1 MAIFG
6 SRKKKNGTRQDIE
19 QAPKKQDVRVCNT
32 QDRSRLR
39 KNKTPTPVEANI
51 DMLSELVEDLHTS
64 VDTSGETPAKAL
76 RMLFSLS
83 ESAETENRTK
93 MVRDADL
100 VPELLDFLKRCERG
114 SSEQY
119 LALLVLNNISI
130 PSENKRLI
138 ALECG
143 GAQILSRLLC
153 LDPSCHLMAII
164 LVNLTFCDAELRKE
178 LVTRPNIELIESLS
192 FALRVAS
199 FTQEEF
205 DIRQPLS
212 VPNDYG
218 QYTPRYLLASVLKEE
233 RALNYNNTTRYNH
246 NHEILIDLSQILFPE
261 TARWCLS
268 ALKNLSRPVK
278 DSTAAHLLV
287 KSGIVHLIMRFIS
300 IGDPINPIN
309 SLLSDEN
316 SQFEGIEMSHE
327 VLLRPESEPFLNDPT
342 GWKSNSIQDAALFI
356 VMNLAAMKSSRD
368 TILELSGV
376 NAMTKITEHNKRIR
390 RDKTDYS
397 SDEQKQLEFQP
408 LKARMTLAYL
418 IGSEGHFGQPRR
430 RASSNGYNEYD
441 DSAII
446 VTESEVSALL
456 GLLADSLQQRAKAG
470 AGGYSA
476 ATFNVKWVLY
486 SIRCL
491 VTNTFNQIQI
501 VNVVGVRLN
510 VLLLKV
516 LALHALRN
524 STVIDAEAAEYA
536 AFTLYLLSNRG
547 FKEPFLPGSFGVE
560 DRIAGTG
567 SLSSKVL
574 TSYIHM
580 ESVTPAGRHAADQLL
595 LRLRYLCFLGSIPE
609 LTPDDKE
616 GPSNADYAF
625 DESLLD
631 AAEAIIVEKRKHGAR
646 PCDDIFDRPILRS
659 KVPKRGTHVAPWENG
674 AAVSVYP
681 NALIAVQQLSFGSTK
696 VRHVDAIDDIQIA
709 NNIANSANGEK
720 TESYNYWWTWQD
732 SASSHIRN
740 SLSRLRS
747 PDSSSVFGV
756 FPSINQDSFVGGD
769 FPFSFFGC
777 GNLCGADTSVGHDG
791 NEDIRL

>member
-6 SRKKKNGTRQDIE
+6 SRKKKNGTEQDIE
-19 QAPKKQDVRVCNT
+19 QAPKKKDVRVCNT

-39 KNKTPTPVEANI
+39 KNKTPSPVEANM

-212 VPNDYG
+212 VPNDYV
-218 QYTPRYLLASVLKEE
+218 QYTPRYLLASVMKEE
-233 RALNYNNTTRYNH
+233 RALNYNNTTGYNH

-261 TARWCLS
+261 TVRWCLS

-327 VLLRPESEPFLNDPT
+327 
-342 GWKSNSIQDAALFI
+342 
-356 VMNLAAMKSSRD
+356 
-368 TILELSGV
+368 
-376 NAMTKITEHNKRIR
+376 
-390 RDKTDYS
+390 
-397 SDEQKQLEFQP
+397 
-408 LKARMTLAYL
+408 
-418 IGSEGHFGQPRR
+418 
-430 RASSNGYNEYD
+430 
-441 DSAII
+441 
-446 VTESEVSALL
+446 
-456 GLLADSLQQRAKAG
+456 
-470 AGGYSA
+470 
-476 ATFNVKWVLY
+476 
-486 SIRCL
+486 
-491 VTNTFNQIQI
+491 
-501 VNVVGVRLN
+501 
-510 VLLLKV
+510 
-516 LALHALRN
+516 
-524 STVIDAEAAEYA
+524 
-536 AFTLYLLSNRG
+536 
-547 FKEPFLPGSFGVE
+547 
-560 DRIAGTG
+560 
-567 SLSSKVL
+567 
-574 TSYIHM
+574 
-580 ESVTPAGRHAADQLL
+580 LL
-595 LRLRYLCFLGSIPE
+595 LRYVL
-609 LTPDDKE
+609 
-616 GPSNADYAF
+616 
-625 DESLLD
+625 
-631 AAEAIIVEKRKHGAR
+631 
-646 PCDDIFDRPILRS
+646 
-659 KVPKRGTHVAPWENG
+659 
-674 AAVSVYP
+674 
-681 NALIAVQQLSFGSTK
+681 
-696 VRHVDAIDDIQIA
+696 
-709 NNIANSANGEK
+709 
-720 TESYNYWWTWQD
+720 
-732 SASSHIRN
+732 
-740 SLSRLRS
+740 
-747 PDSSSVFGV
+747 
-756 FPSINQDSFVGGD
+756 
-769 FPFSFFGC
+769 
-777 GNLCGADTSVGHDG
+777 
-791 NEDIRL
+791 